1 MKIVFV
7 LSMFLV
13 LVTACQK
20 EIDWGLANEQNKL
33 LIRIGSK
40 TGTDSSTVFYNYNTA
55 KLLIGEKT
63 VGLSG
68 TTNLDNDLK
77 IYRLSSGVIERTVL
91 TSVTLAASGVD
102 SIVTRYNYNA
112 TTSRYTSAVF
122 SVNIM
127 GLDITDSTLFTYDGS
142 GRISMDEHY
151 TRITGFPLP
160 LLTLRNAYTYSA
172 DGLNLVSV
180 QQSAPQT
187 IGGPLTPVSTQTF
200 TYDTRKSPLVL
211 KNEAILLLRPNL
223 YSAQNSTRTTLA
235 NTLDPTADFNLD
247 VTYRYNTASKPD
259 SSFSTRT
266 PGGEQTTSKYFYQ

>member
-1 MKIVFV
+1 MKIVLV

-20 EIDWGLANEQNKL
+20 EIDWGLANDQNKL
-33 LIRIGSK
+33 LVRIGSK
-40 TGTDSSTVFYNYNTA
+40 TGNDSSTVFYNYNTA

-68 TTNLDNDLK
+68 TTSLDNDLK
-77 IYRLSSGVIERTVL
+77 IYRLSSGVIERTVQ
-91 TSVTLAASGVD
+91 TSVTLASAGVD

-112 TTSRYTSAVF
+112 STSKYTSAVF
-122 SVNIM
+122 SVNVM
-127 GLDITDSTLFTYDGS
+127 GLDITDSTLFTYDAS

-160 LLTLRNAYTYSA
+160 LLTLKNVYTYSA

-187 IGGPLTPVSTQTF
+187 IGGPLSPVSTQTF
-200 TYDTRKSPLVL
+200 TYDSKKSPLVL
-211 KNEAILLLRPNL
+211 KNEAVLILRPNL
-223 YSAQNSTRTTLA
+223 YSAQNSIKTTLV
-235 NTLDPTADFNLD
+235 NTIDPTADFTLD

-259 SSFSTRT
+259 SSVSTMT
-266 PGGEQTTSKYFYQ
+266 PSGEQTVSKYFYQ

>member
-1 MKIVFV
+1 MKIVFI

-20 EIDWGLANEQNKL
+20 EIDWGLAGEQNKL
-33 LIRIGSK
+33 LVRIGSK
-40 TGTDSSTVFYNYNTA
+40 TGNDSSTVFYNYNTA

-68 TTNLDNDLK
+68 TTSIDNDLK

-102 SIVTRYNYNA
+102 SIVTRYNYNT
-112 TTSRYTSAVF
+112 TTSKYTSAVF

-151 TRITGFPLP
+151 TRVTGFPLP
-160 LLTLRNAYTYSA
+160 LLTLRNTYTYSA

-187 IGGPLTPVSTQTF
+187 IGGPLSQVSTQTF
-200 TYDTRKSPLVL
+200 TYDTKKSPLAL
-211 KNEAILLLRPNL
+211 KNEAILILRPNL
-223 YSAQNSTRTTLA
+223 YSAQNSTKTTLV
-235 NTLDPTADFNLD
+235 NTIDPTADFNLD